1 METFIKKGEY
11 KRLYNNT
18 YLMVDVMDYRGCV
31 IAKFY
36 DTKLADEYIAF
47 KMGKNKP
54 VEIPEITETK
64 LTEGQKLRI
73 CELLE
78 ESLNGVRL
86 QNYKTEDDDNLPL
99 VDLLSPGDTI
109 LEGQEEITNIVE
121 QIFFDM
127 DTWDIQLKP
136 VEIPEITDEGNLL
149 FNEMGEFSVKT
160 FTGATA
166 KGHLRKLKEE
176 ADEAIEDPTDIKE
189 YADCLMA
196 LFGAA
201 YKAGFTYDA
210 LIQAGKEKLEINKSR
225 KWVKLENEIYQHV
238 IENGT
243 EKNNVKE

>member
-1 METFIKKGEY
+1 METFIKVYIKSEEDLP
-11 KRLYNNT
+11 KVTYN
-18 YLMVDVMDYRGCV
+18 YFAHRRSDS
-31 IAKFY
+31 K
-36 DTKLADEYIAF
+36 YII
-47 KMGKNKP
+47 MP
-54 VEIPEITETK
+54 WI
-64 LTEGQKLRI
+64 
-73 CELLE
+73 
-78 ESLNGVRL
+78 
-86 QNYKTEDDDNLPL
+86 EDDAEYGTKVWLRTCD
-99 VDLLSPGDTI
+99 
-109 LEGQEEITNIVE
+109 
-121 QIFFDM
+121 
-127 DTWDIQLKP
+127 WYLKP
-136 VEIPEITDEGNLL
+136 VEIPEITDDGNLL

>member
-36 DTKLADEYIAF
+36 DTELADEYIAF
-47 KMGKNKP
+47 KMGKN
-54 VEIPEITETK
+54 
-64 LTEGQKLRI
+64 
-73 CELLE
+73 
-78 ESLNGVRL
+78 
-86 QNYKTEDDDNLPL
+86 
-99 VDLLSPGDTI
+99 
-109 LEGQEEITNIVE
+109 
-121 QIFFDM
+121 
-127 DTWDIQLKP
+127 KP

-225 KWVKLENEIYQHV
+225 KWVKLENEIYQH
-238 IENGT
+238 I
-243 EKNNVKE
+243 KE